1 MKKMESII
9 QFVQT
14 EPNQT
19 AKQLVLEKIEQL
31 SKKYAWL
38 IRADVFFKEEKGTYG
53 KGKICEIRLSCPGPR
68 IFASSNEESFEA
80 AVPETVRDL
89 EIQLE
94 KRKSEM
100 NNF

>member
-1 MKKMESII
+1 METIV

-14 EPNQT
+14 ENNDSV
-19 AKQLVLEKIEQL
+19 KQMVLEKVEQL
-31 SKKYAWL
+31 SKKYDWL
-38 IRADVFFKEEKGTYG
+38 IRADIFFKEEKDTYG

-68 IFASSNEESFEA
+68 LFASSNEESFEA
-80 AVPETVRDL
+80 AVAETIRDL

-100 NNF
+100 ANF

>member
-1 MKKMESII
+1 MKSII

-14 EPNQT
+14 ETNET
-19 AKQLVLEKIEQL
+19 AKQLVLEKTEQL
-31 SKKYAWL
+31 FKKYDWL
-38 IRADVFFKEEKGTYG
+38 IRADVFFREEKDTYG

-68 IFASSNEESFEA
+68 LFASSNEESFEA
-80 AVPETVRDL
+80 AVAETVRDL

-100 NNF
+100 KSF

>member
-1 MKKMESII
+1 MESII

-14 EPNQT
+14 EADNT
-19 AKQLVLEKIEQL
+19 AKKLVLEKIEQL
-31 SKKYAWL
+31 SKKYDWL
-38 IRADVFFKEEKGTYG
+38 IRADVFFKEEKDTYG

-68 IFASSNEESFEA
+68 IFASSNEASFEA
-80 AVPETVRDL
+80 SVAETIRDL

-100 NNF
+100 NTH

>member
-1 MKKMESII
+1 MESII
-9 QFVQT
+9 QFVQAET
-14 EPNQT
+14 DDT

-31 SKKYAWL
+31 SKKYDWL
-38 IRADVFFKEEKGTYG
+38 IRADVFFKEEKDTIG

-80 AVPETVRDL
+80 SLAETIRDL
-89 EIQLE
+89 EVQLE

-100 NNF
+100 NTY

>member
-1 MKKMESII
+1 MESII
-9 QFVQT
+9 QFVQSET
-14 EPNQT
+14 NDT

-38 IRADVFFKEEKGTYG
+38 IRADVFFKEEKDTYG

-68 IFASSNEESFEA
+68 LFASSNKESFEA
-80 AVPETVRDL
+80 AVAETMRDL
-89 EIQLE
+89 EILLE

-100 NNF
+100 SSF